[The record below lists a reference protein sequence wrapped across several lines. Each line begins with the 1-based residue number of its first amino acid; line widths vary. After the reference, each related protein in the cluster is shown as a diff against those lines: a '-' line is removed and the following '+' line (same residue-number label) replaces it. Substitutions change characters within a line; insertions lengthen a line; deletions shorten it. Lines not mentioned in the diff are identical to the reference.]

1 MQGMYELVSS
11 LFLFTTH
18 TSYCWVLTYSCEAIK
33 KIHVY
38 VCLFFLNTHIRNDIF
53 SRIVFNEVQ

>member
-18 TSYCWVLTYSCEAIK
+18 TSYFWVLTYSCEAMK

-38 VCLFFLNTHIRNDIF
+38 VWVFFFFKHTHKK
-53 SRIVFNEVQ
+53 